1 MHDDATRDSRRRIY
15 IGAPAGEEE
24 HAEHEAAEIE
34 LAAED
39 LAVDKAQLRLLNKL
53 YARLEDMTDTIVT
66 GDGMGNL
73 GGGLGGGLLGG
84 ILGGALLGG
93 GGGVWGNRNFG
104 NSGFG
109 SFEATQ
115 ILSNQLNGLSESM
128 NSNLNAVNQG
138 LSAALT
144 TQSAGITAAVN
155 NVNSNLGNIML
166 CQDIASIRDAISAS
180 TAGLTAGINASN
192 IANLQGQAGITSAVN
207 AGTFASVTAT
217 KDAQA
222 ALCAAIRDDGDKTRA
237 LLTEQYTMNLQ
248 RELGVAQAALSEE
261 RHAGRVREVEVNVS
275 QTVNQNQ
282 AQLQLQAQQQQQFQ
296 LLAQLTAGINNLA
309 NDIQAVRQTQSTVNF
324 GTMTGNSQAAQAT
337 NNRVS

>member
-1 MHDDATRDSRRRIY
+1 MHDDASRDSRRRIY
-15 IGAPAGEEE
+15 IGAAGSEAE
-24 HAEHEAAEIE
+24 APEHEAAEIE
-34 LAAED
+34 LAAGD
-39 LAVDKAQLRLLNKL
+39 LLVDMEQLRLLKKINK
-53 YARLEDMTDTIVT
+53 RLKGMSDTIVT
-66 GDGMGNL
+66 GAGDGMGL
-73 GGGLGGGLLGG
+73 GGGIGGGLLGG

-93 GGGVWGNRNFG
+93 GLGVNRVGN
-104 NSGFG
+104 FG

-115 ILSNQLNGLSESM
+115 LLANQLNGLSESM

-155 NVNSNLGNIML
+155 SANQNLGNIML
-166 CQDIASIRDAISAS
+166 CQDIGAVRAAISAS
-180 TAGLTAGINASN
+180 TADINGN
-192 IANLQGQAGITSAVN
+192 INNLNTANLQGQAGLQQSIAAN
-207 AGTFASVTAT
+207 TFASVSAA

-222 ALCAAIRDDGDKTRA
+222 ALAAAIRDDGDKTRA

-261 RHAGRVREVEVNVS
+261 RNAGRVREVEVNVS
-275 QTVNQNQ
+275 QTVSQNQ

-309 NDIQAVRQTQSTVNF
+309 NDIQAVRQTQSNINF
-324 GTMTGNSQAAQAT
+324 GTQAGVGQSAQAT